1 MNFISKN
8 KEELESRC
16 ELQNINS
23 ILSFMKDN
31 KILRKFSLGSILSI
45 CVAGTVETVS
55 QTYKKLE
62 SEGKLSD
69 LYFQTPG
76 VWVNNPVKKKSQ
88 KHRGTPG
95 PKENPRSLYY
105 AARKISLEDIE
116 LNEKFLKEKGFDI
129 SASESDKVVKLLTTP
144 NYRVVENYNI
154 CRRYGLY
161 DGSVKNQA
169 LTPLYG
175 SNIEDRLDNLIE
187 IGLLNGKNISLDFFS
202 SYAKRYPS
210 AIVTMDQNNIMFMY
224 YLRSIYSQREYYEK
238 IFSRSR
244 VGMLTKENIPKFSSY
259 AKMQQFIDD
268 NFVSLDRIPNS
279 ESYDSI
285 IHESDTD
292 IYDETIFHEK
302 EIFDLERQFRVRDN
316 DYVYVIDD
324 IVVSR
329 LKVLKICSILR
340 DAGIPIT
347 KNEIMYAVTKGMY
360 LTKNIYDRV
369 ASHVGYI
376 EEEKKD
382 GLL

>member
-1 MNFISKN
+1 
-8 KEELESRC
+8 
-16 ELQNINS
+16 
-23 ILSFMKDN
+23 
-31 KILRKFSLGSILSI
+31 
-45 CVAGTVETVS
+45 
-55 QTYKKLE
+55 
-62 SEGKLSD
+62 
-69 LYFQTPG
+69 
-76 VWVNNPVKKKSQ
+76 
-88 KHRGTPG
+88 
-95 PKENPRSLYY
+95 
-105 AARKISLEDIE
+105 
-116 LNEKFLKEKGFDI
+116 
-129 SASESDKVVKLLTTP
+129 
-144 NYRVVENYNI
+144 
-154 CRRYGLY
+154 
-161 DGSVKNQA
+161 
-169 LTPLYG
+169 
-175 SNIEDRLDNLIE
+175 
-187 IGLLNGKNISLDFFS
+187 
-202 SYAKRYPS
+202 
-210 AIVTMDQNNIMFMY
+210 MFMY

-244 VGMLTKENIPKFSSY
+244 VGMLTKENIPKFSSHS
-259 AKMQQFIDD
+259 KMQQFIDD

-292 IYDETIFHEK
+292 GYDETIFHEK

-360 LTKNIYDRV
+360 LTKNVFDRV
-369 ASHVGYI
+369 ASKVGYI